1 MKILSTL
8 LIACMMCAGVNVQAE
23 TTTEHTKKIVKKK
36 TGTKTKAKSTTQM
49 AEKPGPDL
57 DDDDKEFVP
66 GDSSVTELQCELGN
80 KLTLYRNAND
90 DQHMALRWKK
100 RVHRMTRA
108 ATTTGA
114 DRFESSKFGLIWIG
128 IPAKGMLLDSR
139 QGHQLAN
146 ECRDAEQLKA
156 KGPDPVETTKPADI
170 PPPIK
175 APKTR
180 AKVKS

>member
-1 MKILSTL
+1 MKILSALMIT
-8 LIACMMCAGVNVQAE
+8 CMICAGVNVNAA
-23 TTTEHTKKIVKKK
+23 TTTDHTKKVVKKK
-36 TGTKTKAKSTTQM
+36 TGTKTKAKSTAET

-66 GDSSVTELQCELGN
+66 GDSAVIELQCELGN

-90 DQHMALRWKK
+90 DQHMALRWHK

-108 ATTTGA
+108 TTTTGA
-114 DRFESSKFGLIWIG
+114 DRFESPKFGLTWIG

-139 QGHQLAN
+139 QGRQLAN

-156 KGPDPVETTKPADI
+156 KGPDPVDTTKSADI

-175 APKTR
+175 ARKTR